1 VSSKLGRPS
10 GRPNSRSSIV
20 GHPGASPEKGE
31 PVFSSSPRT
40 PLLHNGVWGRWP
52 IDADAPRKSHGRL
65 RGTARTNPSTA
76 FPPSFEKRRN
86 GCRFSTAPT
95 GRRRSVEERSLGLSL
110 HSEPSAWLGDS
121 TKARL
126 HSTLFQP
133 SGCPID
139 GVHLTALCSARSP
152 LLLTRSHSASFR
164 DPSTRASASLFN
176 SSYASFC
183 PRPFRGVPLFHP
195 DRAVTWA
202 PDFVHTPF
210 NAVLIA

>member
-10 GRPNSRSSIV
+10 GRPNPRSASV
-20 GHPGASPEKGE
+20 GHPGASSEKGE

-40 PLLHNGVWGRWP
+40 PLLHNGVWVRWP
-52 IDADAPRKSHGRL
+52 IDADAPWKSHGRL

-76 FPPSFEKRRN
+76 FPPSFEKRLN

-139 GVHLTALCSARSP
+139 GVHLMLQRNPARCKSEACQLRRAGVKPSPPRRGSAEAIEDQPPPDAHGDNRTRCGPAAESALEA
-152 LLLTRSHSASFR
+152 A
-164 DPSTRASASLFN
+164 
-176 SSYASFC
+176 
-183 PRPFRGVPLFHP
+183 
-195 DRAVTWA
+195 
-202 PDFVHTPF
+202 TPIYGM
-210 NAVLIA
+210 VRQLG